1 MYIYNITTNIDET
14 VHEKWLAWMQETHI
28 PKMLATGKF
37 TTAKMSKVLI
47 EEEMGGYTYSVQY
60 TAPSKEAL
68 ESYYKEYEANFQQ
81 ESMKLFAGLL
91 VDFKTELEIVGE
103 Y

>member
-14 VHEKWLAWMQETHI
+14 VQEKWLAWMQETHI

-37 TTAKMSKVLI
+37 TAAKMCKVLI
-47 EEEMGGYTYSVQY
+47 EEEMGGHTYSVQY
-60 TAPSKEAL
+60 TSPNKETL
-68 ESYYKEYEANFQQ
+68 ERYYKEDEANFQQ
-81 ESMKLFAGLL
+81 ETMKLFAGLL
-91 VDFKTELEIVGE
+91 VDFKTELQVVGE